1 MAGDGRLHKAHCT
14 LPTAY
19 CSLQDC
25 CLRYEI
31 EVGGRIREVAV
42 KRAGDGFAV
51 AVDGR
56 SWRVDAARVDAHTLS
71 LILDNEEHNGTGVEV
86 TIVPGRAAGQ
96 FTIQVGT
103 VPIPVTVD
111 GRRRVQAEQ
120 TAGTGPHRMAAPMA
134 GKVVRLFVR
143 PGDAVKARQPLIVVE
158 AMKMENELRAGRDGT
173 VTEVHVREGLSV
185 EAGALLIVI
194 Q

>member
-1 MAGDGRLHKAHCT
+1 M
-14 LPTAY
+14 
-19 CSLQDC
+19 
-25 CLRYEI
+25 E
-31 EVGGRIREVAV
+31 
-42 KRAGDGFAV
+42 RAGDGFAV
-51 AVDGR
+51 ALDGR
-56 SWRVDAARVDAHTLS
+56 TWRVDASRVDAQTLS
-71 LILDNEEHNGTGVEV
+71 LILDNEEHNGTCVEV
-86 TIVPGRAAGQ
+86 TVVPGRAAGQ

-103 VPIPVTVD
+103 VPIAVAVD
-111 GRRRVQAEQ
+111 GRRRRGQAEE
-120 TAGTGPHRMAAPMA
+120 TPGTGPHRLTAPMP

-185 EAGALLIVI
+185 DAGALLIVI